1 MLLLSLF
8 LIGFL
13 FILAGGVGAA
23 QKLGFL
29 KAALSKITAW
39 SALSAVLV
47 TFETGHLYA
56 FLSYSWVF
64 IFLAVF
70 VYGSVYLARW
80 SNGS

>member
-13 FILAGGVGAA
+13 FILAGGVGVAR
-23 QKLGFL
+23 KLGFL
-29 KAALSKITAW
+29 QAAVSKITAW
-39 SALSAVLV
+39 SVLSAVLAM
-47 TFETGHLYA
+47 FETGHLYA
-56 FLSYSWVF
+56 FLSYSWLF

-70 VYGSVYLARW
+70 VYGFVYLARW